1 MKFGVGQSVRRR
13 EDVRLVTGQGRY
25 TDDIRLAN
33 ETFAY
38 FIRSPHPHAVIK
50 SVDIDAV
57 RTAPGVIG
65 VLTAD
70 DLGDTG
76 SMPVR
81 GMFKNRDGSNIK
93 QSPKALLPKDR
104 VRFPGEAV
112 AMVVAETAAAA
123 KDAAELAAIDY
134 EPLPASASL
143 EAAASGAQIWD
154 DAPGNLVF
162 DWAEGN
168 EAACTAAFVAA
179 ARTVAVELVQNRIVA
194 NPMEPRGAIGV
205 YDASN
210 DQYTLYTSTQG
221 PSTIRD
227 RIAAALLNIPPQKLR
242 VITQDVGG
250 GFGMKATVV
259 AEQALVLIAA
269 KRFGRPVKWTG
280 ERIEAFLADGHGR
293 DVKMRGE
300 LALDED
306 ARILGLRLE
315 SMADMGAYM
324 THVAPYIP
332 TVGLRVMGGVYRVPA
347 VFANVR
353 GYFTNTTVITSY
365 RGAGRPEA
373 IYITERLLD
382 AAAAAFGIDRLEIR
396 RRNLIA
402 PHELPYRN
410 WRGLSI
416 DSGDFLGNLELCAR
430 RADWA
435 GFETRRAQS
444 ERRGKKR
451 GLGVAYYFEASG
463 GPGGAEPAVI
473 RFAPDGNVEVYL
485 ATQTNGQGHETAFAQ
500 IVSDRLG
507 VPFEKVIIKQGDT
520 DFGVAG
526 GGTVGSRSAQASG
539 NAISVVVE
547 SVVRKGKAAASQ
559 VLQAGGVPVEF
570 EVEEG
575 IGRFRVSGTTRSISV
590 SELAATLKRERVP
603 GFESGL
609 DDAGSFDSPPTFPNG
624 CHICE
629 VEIDRETGTVEIASY
644 HIVDDVGTVINP
656 MILDGQIHG
665 GVAQGLGQALMEN
678 CVYDEE
684 SGQLTTATFVDYA
697 MPRADDMPALDIV
710 YNEIPCRTN
719 PLGVKGAGEAGT
731 IGALPAIIGAISD
744 ALGILHI
751 DMPATPEKIWRA
763 AQSSAQAKA

>member
-1 MKFGVGQSVRRR
+1 MKFGIGQSVRRR

-25 TDDIRLAN
+25 TDDIRLPN
-33 ETFAY
+33 EAHAY
-38 FIRSPHPHAVIK
+38 FIRTPHPHAVIK
-50 SVDIDAV
+50 SIDVEAV
-57 RTAPGVIG
+57 RAAPGVIG
-65 VLTAD
+65 VLTAA

-76 SMPVR
+76 TMPVR
-81 GMFKNRDGSNIK
+81 GMFKNRDGSNIR
-93 QSPKALLPKDR
+93 QSPKALLPMDK

-112 AMVVAETAAAA
+112 AVVVAESAAIA

-134 EPLPASASL
+134 DPLPATATL
-143 EAAASGAQIWD
+143 AAAPSGAQIWD
-154 DAPGNLVF
+154 EAPGNLVF

-168 EAACTAAFVAA
+168 EGACNAAFAA
-179 ARTVAVELVQNRIVA
+179 AAKTVSVELVQNRIAA
-194 NPMEPRGAIGV
+194 NPMEPRSAIGV
-205 YDASN
+205 YDPNS
-210 DQYTLYTSTQG
+210 DHFTLYTSTQG

-227 RIAAALLNIPPQKLR
+227 RIATALLKIPPQKLR
-242 VITQDVGG
+242 VITEDVGG

-269 KRFGRPVKWTG
+269 KRFGRPVRWAG

-300 LALDED
+300 LALDHD

-332 TVGLRVMGGVYRVPA
+332 TVGLRVMGGVYRIPA
-347 VFANVR
+347 VFAHVR

-382 AAAAAFGIDRLEIR
+382 AAAVAFGIDRLEIR

-402 PHELPYRN
+402 PNELPYRN

-416 DSGDFLGNLELCAR
+416 DSGDFPSNLDLCAK

-435 GFETRRAQS
+435 GFQRRRAET

-451 GLGVAYYFEASG
+451 GLGVSYYFEASG
-463 GPGGAEPAVI
+463 GPGGAEPALI
-473 RFAPDGNVEVYL
+473 KFAADDSVEVYL
-485 ATQTNGQGHETAFAQ
+485 ATQSNGQGHETAFAQ
-500 IVSDRLG
+500 IVSERLG
-507 VPFEKVIIKQGDT
+507 VPFDKVIIKQGDT
-520 DFGVAG
+520 DFGLAG

-547 SVVRKGKAAASQ
+547 SIVRKGKTAAAQ
-559 VLQAGGVPVEF
+559 VLQAGGAPVDF
-570 EVEEG
+570 EIEEG
-575 IGRFRVSGTTRSISV
+575 TGRFRVSGTTRSIKLI
-590 SELAATLKRERVP
+590 ELASTLKRERLP

-609 DDAGSFDSPPTFPNG
+609 DDSANFDSPPTFPNG

-629 VEIDRETGTVEIASY
+629 VEIDPETGTAEITSY
-644 HIVDDVGTVINP
+644 HIVDDVGRVINP

-665 GVAQGLGQALMEN
+665 GVAQGLGQALMEH
-678 CVYDEE
+678 CIYDEE
-684 SGQLTTATFVDYA
+684 FGQLTTATFVDYA
-697 MPRADDMPALDIV
+697 MPRATDMPALDIV
-710 YNEIPCRTN
+710 YNEIPCTTN

-744 ALGILHI
+744 ALGITHI

-763 AQSSAQAKA
+763 ASECAQA

>member
-1 MKFGVGQSVRRR
+1 MKFGIGQSVRRR
-13 EDVRLVTGQGRY
+13 EDVRLVTGQGHY

-33 ETFAY
+33 EAHAY
-38 FIRSPHPHAVIK
+38 FIRSPHPHAVIRRI
-50 SVDIDAV
+50 DLDAV
-57 RTAPGVIG
+57 RAVTGVIG
-65 VLTAD
+65 VLTAED
-70 DLGDTG
+70 IGDTG
-76 SMPVR
+76 TMPVR
-81 GMFKNRDGSNIK
+81 GVFKNRDGSAIK
-93 QSPKALLPKDR
+93 QSPKALLPKDK

-112 AMVVAETAAAA
+112 AMVVAETAAIA

-134 EPLPASASL
+134 DPLPASASL
-143 EAAASGAQIWD
+143 DAAPSGAQIWD
-154 DAPGNLVF
+154 DVPGNLVF
-162 DWAEGN
+162 DWGEGK
-168 EAACTAAFVAA
+168 EAACNAAFASAA
-179 ARTVAVELVQNRIVA
+179 KTVAVELVQNRVVA

-205 YDASN
+205 YDATR
-210 DQYTLYTSTQG
+210 DRYTLYTSTQG

-227 RIAAALLNIPPQKLR
+227 RIAAALLKIPPEKLR
-242 VITQDVGG
+242 VISQDVGG

-259 AEQALVLIAA
+259 AEQALMLIAA

-315 SMADMGAYM
+315 SAANMGAYM

-347 VFANVR
+347 VYAHVR
-353 GYFTNTTVITSY
+353 GYVTNTTTITSY

-402 PHELPYRN
+402 PNELPYRN

-416 DSGDFLGNLELCAR
+416 DSGDFPGNLELCAQ

-435 GFETRRAQS
+435 GFGARRAET

-451 GLGVAYYFEASG
+451 GRGIAYYFEASG

-473 RFAPDGNVEVYL
+473 RFAEDGAVDVYL
-485 ATQTNGQGHETAFAQ
+485 ATQSNGQGHETAFAQ

-507 VPFEKVIIKQGDT
+507 VPFDKVVIKQGDT

-539 NAISVVVE
+539 NAIGVVVE
-547 SVVRKGKAAASQ
+547 GVVRKGKAAAAQ
-559 VLQAGGVPVEF
+559 VLQASGAPVDF
-570 EVEEG
+570 EIEEG
-575 IGRFRVSGTTRSISV
+575 IGRFRVSGTMRSIGV
-590 SELAATLKRERVP
+590 SELATTLRRERLP

-609 DDAGSFDSPPTFPNG
+609 DDSGTFDSPPTFPNG

-629 VEIDRETGTVEIASY
+629 VELDPETGTLEIVAY
-644 HIVDDVGTVINP
+644 HIVDDVGRVINP

-684 SGQLTTATFVDYA
+684 SGQLITATFTDYA
-697 MPRADDMPALDIV
+697 MPRAEDMPALDVV
-710 YNEIPCRTN
+710 YNEIPCTTN

-744 ALGILHI
+744 ALGVLHI
-751 DMPATPEKIWRA
+751 DMPATPEKLWRA
-763 AQSSAQAKA
+763 AREQT

>member
-1 MKFGVGQSVRRR
+1 MKYGIGQSVRRK

-25 TDDIRLAN
+25 TDDIQLAN
-33 ETFAY
+33 EAHAY
-38 FIRSPHPHAVIK
+38 FVRSPYPHAVIK
-50 SVDIDAV
+50 GIDVEAV
-57 RTAPGVIG
+57 RKVPGVIG
-65 VLTAD
+65 VLTAE

-76 SMPVR
+76 TMPVR
-81 GMFKNRDGSNIK
+81 GVFKNRDGSNIR
-93 QSPKALLPKDR
+93 QSPKALLPKDK

-112 AMVVAETAAAA
+112 AVVVAETAAIA
-123 KDAAELAAIDY
+123 KDAAELAIIDY
-134 EPLPASASL
+134 DPLSASATL
-143 EAAASGAQIWD
+143 ETAAAGARIWE

-162 DWAEGN
+162 DWGEGN
-168 EAACTAAFVAA
+168 EAACNTAFAA
-179 ARTVAVELVQNRIVA
+179 AAKTVAVELVQNRVVA

-205 YDASN
+205 YDASS
-210 DQYTLYTSTQG
+210 DSYTLYTSTQG

-227 RIAAALLNIPPQKLR
+227 RIASVLLKIPPQKLR
-242 VITQDVGG
+242 VVSQDVGG

-280 ERIEAFLADGHGR
+280 ERLEAFLADGHGR

-300 LALDED
+300 LALDKD

-315 SMADMGAYM
+315 SMANMGAYM

-347 VFANVR
+347 VYAHVR
-353 GYFTNTTVITSY
+353 GYFTNTTVLTSY

-402 PHELPYRN
+402 PDELPYRN

-416 DSGDFLGNLELCAR
+416 DSGDFAANLEQCAR

-435 GFETRRAQS
+435 GFAARRDET

-451 GLGVAYYFEASG
+451 GLGIAYYFEASG
-463 GPGGAEPAVI
+463 GPGGAEPALI
-473 RFAPDGNVEVYL
+473 RFAADGTVDVYL

-500 IVSDRLG
+500 IVAEQLG
-507 VPFEKVIIKQGDT
+507 VPFESVIIKQGDT
-520 DFGVAG
+520 DFGMAG

-539 NAISVVVE
+539 NAIGVAVE
-547 SVVRKGKAAASQ
+547 AVVRKGKSAASQ
-559 VLQAGGVPVEF
+559 VLQAGGAPVEF
-570 EVEEG
+570 EVEDG
-575 IGRFRVSGTTRSISV
+575 IGRFTVSGTSRSIGM
-590 SELAATLKRERVP
+590 SELASTLRRESLP

-609 DDAGSFDSPPTFPNG
+609 DDSGSFDSPPTFPNG

-629 VEIDRETGTVEIASY
+629 VEIDPETGTVEIVAY
-644 HIVDDVGTVINP
+644 HIVDDVGRVINP

-678 CVYDEE
+678 CVYDKE
-684 SGQLTTATFVDYA
+684 SGQLVTATFADYA

-710 YNEIPCRTN
+710 YNEIPCTTN

-744 ALGILHI
+744 ALGVLHI

-763 AQSSAQAKA
+763 ARPRS

>member
-1 MKFGVGQSVRRR
+1 V
-13 EDVRLVTGQGRY
+13 
-25 TDDIRLAN
+25 
-33 ETFAY
+33 
-38 FIRSPHPHAVIK
+38 
-50 SVDIDAV
+50 
-57 RTAPGVIG
+57 
-65 VLTAD
+65 
-70 DLGDTG
+70 
-76 SMPVR
+76 
-81 GMFKNRDGSNIK
+81 FKNRDGSNIR
-93 QSPKALLPKDR
+93 QSPKALLPKDK

-112 AMVVAETAAAA
+112 AVVVAETAAIAE
-123 KDAAELAAIDY
+123 DAAELAIIDY
-134 EPLPASASL
+134 DPLSASATL
-143 EAAASGAQIWD
+143 ETAAAGARIWE

-162 DWAEGN
+162 DWGEGN
-168 EAACTAAFVAA
+168 EAACNTAFAA
-179 ARTVAVELVQNRIVA
+179 AAKTVAVELVQNRVVA

-205 YDASN
+205 YDASS
-210 DQYTLYTSTQG
+210 DSYTLYTSTQG

-227 RIAAALLNIPPQKLR
+227 RIASVLLKIPPQKLR
-242 VITQDVGG
+242 VVSQDVGG

-280 ERIEAFLADGHGR
+280 ERLEAFLADGHGR

-300 LALDED
+300 LALDKD

-315 SMADMGAYM
+315 SMANMGAYM

-347 VFANVR
+347 VYAHVR
-353 GYFTNTTVITSY
+353 GYFTNTTVLTSY

-402 PHELPYRN
+402 PDELPYRN

-416 DSGDFLGNLELCAR
+416 DSGDFAANLEQCAR

-435 GFETRRAQS
+435 GFAARRDET

-451 GLGVAYYFEASG
+451 GLGIAYYFEASG
-463 GPGGAEPAVI
+463 GPGGAEPALI
-473 RFAPDGNVEVYL
+473 RFAADGTVDVYL

-500 IVSDRLG
+500 IVAEQLG
-507 VPFEKVIIKQGDT
+507 VPFESVIIKQGDT
-520 DFGVAG
+520 DFGMAG

-539 NAISVVVE
+539 NAIGVAVE
-547 SVVRKGKAAASQ
+547 AVVRKGKSAASQ
-559 VLQAGGVPVEF
+559 VLQAGGAPVEF
-570 EVEEG
+570 EVEDG
-575 IGRFRVSGTTRSISV
+575 IGRFTVSGTSRSIGM
-590 SELAATLKRERVP
+590 SELASTLRRESLP

-609 DDAGSFDSPPTFPNG
+609 DDSGSFDSPPTFPNG

-629 VEIDRETGTVEIASY
+629 VEIDPETGTVEIVAY
-644 HIVDDVGTVINP
+644 HIVDDVGRVINP

-684 SGQLTTATFVDYA
+684 SGQLVTATFVDYA
-697 MPRADDMPALDIV
+697 MPLADDMPALDIV
-710 YNEIPCRTN
+710 YNEIPCTTN

-744 ALGILHI
+744 ALGVLHI

-763 AQSSAQAKA
+763 ARPRS

>member
-1 MKFGVGQSVRRR
+1 MKFGIGQSVRRR

-25 TDDIRLAN
+25 TDDIKPAG
-33 ETFAY
+33 EAYAY

-50 SVDIDAV
+50 SIDVEAV
-57 RTAPGVIG
+57 RQAPGVIG

-70 DLGDTG
+70 DTGDTG
-76 SMPVR
+76 SIPVR
-81 GMFKNRDGSNIK
+81 GVFKNRDGSNIK
-93 QSPKALLPKDR
+93 QSPKAVLPKDK
-104 VRFPGEAV
+104 VRFPGEAI
-112 AMVVAETAAAA
+112 AMVVAESAAIA
-123 KDAAELAAIDY
+123 KDAADLAVVDY

-143 EAAASGAQIWD
+143 EAAPAGALIWD
-154 DAPGNLVF
+154 DVPGHLVF

-168 EAACTAAFVAA
+168 EAACNAAFAGAA
-179 ARTVAVELVQNRIVA
+179 KTVAVELIQNRVVA
-194 NPMEPRGAIGV
+194 SPMEPRGAIGL
-205 YDASN
+205 YDAAS
-210 DQYTLYTSTQG
+210 DHYTLYTSTQG
-221 PSTIRD
+221 TSAIRD
-227 RIAAALLNIPPQKLR
+227 RIAAALLKIPPQKLR
-242 VITQDVGG
+242 VISYDVGG

-259 AEQALVLIAA
+259 VEQALVLIAA

-280 ERIEAFLADGHGR
+280 ERLEAFLADGHGR

-300 LALDED
+300 LALDKD

-315 SMADMGAYM
+315 SLANMGAYM

-347 VFANVR
+347 VYAHVR
-353 GYFTNTTVITSY
+353 GYFTNTTVLTSY

-402 PHELPYRN
+402 PNELPYKN

-416 DSGDFLGNLELCAR
+416 DSGDFPANLEQCAQRADWPGFKAR
-430 RADWA
+430 RA
-435 GFETRRAQS
+435 ETEQ
-444 ERRGKKR
+444 RGKKR
-451 GLGVAYYFEASG
+451 GLGIAYYFEASG

-473 RFAPDGNVEVYL
+473 RFAENGAVDVYL
-485 ATQTNGQGHETAFAQ
+485 ATQSNGQGHETAFAQ
-500 IVSDRLG
+500 IVAEKLG
-507 VPFEKVIIKQGDT
+507 VPYESVIIKQGDT
-520 DFGVAG
+520 DFGIAG

-539 NAISVVVE
+539 NAIGVAVDA
-547 SVVRKGKAAASQ
+547 VVRKGKSAASQ
-559 VLQAGGVPVEF
+559 VLQAGGAPVEF
-570 EVEEG
+570 EVAEG
-575 IGRFRVSGTTRSISV
+575 AGRFRVAGTSRSIGV
-590 SELAATLKRERVP
+590 GELASTLMRERLP
-603 GFESGL
+603 GFENGL
-609 DDAGSFDSPPTFPNG
+609 DDSGTFESPPTFPNG

-629 VEIDRETGTVEIASY
+629 VEIDPETGTVEIVAY
-644 HIVDDVGTVINP
+644 HIVDDVGRVINP

-678 CVYDEE
+678 CVYDED
-684 SGQLTTATFVDYA
+684 SGQLVTATFVDYA
-697 MPRADDMPALDIV
+697 MPRADDMPALDIA
-710 YNEIPCRTN
+710 YNEILCTTN

-744 ALGILHI
+744 ALGVLHI

-763 AQSSAQAKA
+763 MRAQV